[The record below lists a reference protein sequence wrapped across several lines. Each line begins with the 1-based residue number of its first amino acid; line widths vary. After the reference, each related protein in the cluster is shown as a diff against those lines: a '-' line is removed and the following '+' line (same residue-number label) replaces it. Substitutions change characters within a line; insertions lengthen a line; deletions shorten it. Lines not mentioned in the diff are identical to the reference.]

1 VVHMDVPGAER
12 VKLRIP
18 VPQGKR
24 LVGSEQKVLPLELD
38 DPSDADRFSMVGL
51 ADWVGRKVRAVLG
64 VDVAIVGVIE
74 LRPDT
79 PTTVI
84 AHVVVPQFADA

>member
-1 VVHMDVPGAER
+1 MDVANPER
-12 VKLRIP
+12 VRLRIP

-38 DPSDADRFSMVGL
+38 DPSDVDRFTLISL
-51 ADWVGRKVRAVLG
+51 TDWVGRKVRAALAVE
-64 VDVAIVGVIE
+64 VAIVGVIE
-74 LRPDT
+74 VRPDT
-79 PTTVI
+79 PTTVV